1 MTGLLGSAEPLTVR
15 HDLAILDLDG
25 VVYVGPD
32 AVPGAVEALAAAR
45 STGMPRCFVTN
56 NASRTPDSVAEHLS
70 ALGVP
75 ATADEVLTSAQVA
88 AVLLARRL
96 PAGSRV
102 LVVGGAGLQSAL
114 RAEGLV
120 PVATMDDDP
129 AAVVQGFSP
138 TIDWPL
144 LAEGTRAVR
153 AGLPWVASNL
163 DATFPT
169 VHGPAP
175 GNGSLVQV
183 IATASGRRPDAVAG
197 KPAPEPFLEAARR
210 YGATRPL
217 VVGDRLDTDI
227 EGGCAAKIPS
237 LVVLTG
243 VSSAGDLLQAGAH
256 ERPSYLGADLF
267 SLMQAHPTVAP
278 EGEPAVAAGVGLR
291 MRCRASVVELAGT
304 EAAEVLRPVAAAD
317 PLDVLRAAC
326 ALRWAVADADQDRA
340 SRLDHSEVLRALA
353 AGSAGAPWAR

>member
-1 MTGLLGSAEPLTVR
+1 MSGLVGSGEPLVVR

-32 AVPGAVEALAAAR
+32 AVPGAVAALAQAQ
-45 STGMPRCFVTN
+45 SLGMARCFVTN

-70 ALGVP
+70 TLGVP
-75 ATADEVLTSAQVA
+75 ATPEEVLTSAQVA
-88 AVLLARRL
+88 AALLARRL
-96 PAGSRV
+96 APGAKV
-102 LVVGGAGLQSAL
+102 LVVGGTGLQVAL
-114 RAEGLV
+114 RAEGLE
-120 PVATMDDDP
+120 PVAAMDDGP
-129 AAVVQGFSP
+129 SAVVQGFSP
-138 TIDWPL
+138 TIDWAL

-169 VHGPAP
+169 VFGPAP

-197 KPAPEPFLEAARR
+197 KPEPEPFLEAVRR
-210 YGATRPL
+210 YGSTSPL

-243 VSSAGDLLQAGAH
+243 VSGAGDLLRAGGH
-256 ERPSYLGADLF
+256 ERPSYIGADLF
-267 SLMQAHPTVAP
+267 ALMQSH
-278 EGEPAVAAGVGLR
+278 PAVELDEGPLRHGSRSRCRDTLVELDTSSGDSRLQVVTAAG
-291 MRCRASVVELAGT
+291 
-304 EAAEVLRPVAAAD
+304 D
-317 PLDVLRAAC
+317 PLDLLRAAC
-326 ALRWAVADADQDRA
+326 TMSWAVADSDPGRTPPNDPGPLVQ
-340 SRLDHSEVLRALA
+340 ALGA
-353 AGSAGAPWAR
+353 AATGAAWAR

>member
-1 MTGLLGSAEPLTVR
+1 MSGLVGSEIPLVVR

-25 VVYVGPD
+25 VVYVGAD
-32 AVPGAVEALAAAR
+32 AVPGSVAALAEAA
-45 STGMPRCFVTN
+45 SHGMARCFVTN

-70 ALGVP
+70 SLGVP
-75 ATADEVLTSAQVA
+75 ATAAEVLTSAQVA
-88 AVLLARRL
+88 AALLARRL
-96 PAGSRV
+96 APGSKV
-102 LVVGGAGLQSAL
+102 LVVGGTGLQVAL
-114 RAEGLV
+114 RAEGLA
-120 PVATMDDDP
+120 PVATMDEGP

-138 TIDWPL
+138 TIDWAL

-183 IATASGRRPDAVAG
+183 IATASGKRPDAIAG

-210 YGATRPL
+210 YGSTRPL

-243 VSSAGDLLQAGAH
+243 VSGAGDLLRAGVH
-256 ERPSYLGADLF
+256 ERPSYIGVDLF
-267 SLMQAHPTVAP
+267 ALMQAHPSVELDEGPPRIGTRSRCRDTVVEVGGSSAT
-278 EGEPAVAAGVGLR
+278 EQLRVVAASG
-291 MRCRASVVELAGT
+291 
-304 EAAEVLRPVAAAD
+304 D
-317 PLDVLRAAC
+317 PLDLLRAAC
-326 ALRWAVADADQDRA
+326 ALSWAVADADRPGA
-340 SRLDHSEVLRALA
+340 TAIESGSVVRALGA
-353 AGSAGAPWAR
+353 ATAAAWAR